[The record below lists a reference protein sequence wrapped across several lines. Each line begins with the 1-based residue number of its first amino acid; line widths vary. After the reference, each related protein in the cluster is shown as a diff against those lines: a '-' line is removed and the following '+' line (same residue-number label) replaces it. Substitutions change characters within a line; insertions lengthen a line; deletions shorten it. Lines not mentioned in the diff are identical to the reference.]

1 MFKTTVGT
9 PTAKKNQS
17 PTKTFGSSFSLK
29 KFTVIKK
36 DQIKMSKISQLIQQL
51 NGTNSTNNDDYL
63 NKKYIAVAYYS
74 NNQAKQ
80 LDENELLLTIKN

>member
-1 MFKTTVGT
+1 
-9 PTAKKNQS
+9 
-17 PTKTFGSSFSLK
+17 
-29 KFTVIKK
+29 VIKK